1 VNRFEPDNQT
11 KGLSQGDRRIIIA
24 TCRNFQLAQYC
35 VKQRLVQ
42 EGNAP
47 MRCRLLGLIASL
59 TIGIMATMT
68 AAVAQAAPSY
78 EITVLESTPGF
89 FDLPLRNAV
98 ADFAPKLNLHVQIIT
113 VTGGGGLATEF
124 EGGTGDI
131 AMVGADTPLR
141 LAQANAVPGGVT
153 IIGTNMTNMLYALV
167 AKQGSPYHTLED
179 LRGTNVAITGA
190 GAASEVVLKWALKT
204 KTDLGPSAVRL
215 VPLGPPPTILQGIVR
230 GAVAAG
236 TLFSPAL
243 DQGLSQHA
251 VQMVFD
257 FRDYRYAQNVFM
269 VRTNQ
274 AKKDSTPFRLLMQAY
289 NAAVERM
296 YADRSYA
303 LSTAMKY
310 WSQGTT
316 EEVVKSELDFYMKDE
331 WKETRF
337 TPELYNACKDVLLN
351 SGDFPTSG
359 FPSYESLTQNAP
371 HV

>member
-1 VNRFEPDNQT
+1 
-11 KGLSQGDRRIIIA
+11 
-24 TCRNFQLAQYC
+24 
-35 VKQRLVQ
+35 
-42 EGNAP
+42 
-47 MRCRLLGLIASL
+47 MRCRIMRLIAGL
-59 TIGIMATMT
+59 TTGIMAII
-68 AAVAQAAPSY
+68 AAAMAQAAQSH

-98 ADFAPKLNLHVQIIT
+98 MDIAPKLNLRVKIVT

-131 AMVGADTPLR
+131 AMVGVDTPLR

-167 AKQGSPYHTLED
+167 AKQGSPYHTLEQ

-190 GAASEVVLKWALKT
+190 GAASEVVVKWALKT
-204 KTDLGPSAVRL
+204 KTHLNPSVVRL

-243 DQGLSQHA
+243 DQGLGQHA

-257 FRDYRYAQNVFM
+257 FRNYRYAQNVFM

-274 AKKDSTPFRLLMQAY
+274 VKKDPEPFRLLMQAY
-289 NAAVERM
+289 NEAVQRM
-296 YADRSYA
+296 YADPSYA
-303 LSTAMKY
+303 LSTAIKY
-310 WSQGTT
+310 WGQGTS
-316 EEVVKSELDFYMKDE
+316 EDIVKSELDFYMKDE
-331 WKETRF
+331 WRETRF
-337 TPELYNACKDVLLN
+337 TLELYRASKDVLLN
-351 SGDFPTSG
+351 SGDFPTSD

>member
-1 VNRFEPDNQT
+1 MRYRATPRIA
-11 KGLSQGDRRIIIA
+11 GLTAGIITA
-24 TCRNFQLAQYC
+24 LA
-35 VKQRLVQ
+35 
-42 EGNAP
+42 A
-47 MRCRLLGLIASL
+47 I
-59 TIGIMATMT
+59 T
-68 AAVAQAAPSY
+68 AQAAQPY

-89 FDLPLRNAV
+89 FDLPLRNAI
-98 ADFAPKLNLHVQIIT
+98 ADFAPKLNLNVKLIT

-167 AKQGSPYHTLED
+167 AKQGSSYHALED

-204 KTDLGPSAVRL
+204 KAHMDPSAVRL
-215 VPLGPPPTILQGIVR
+215 VPLGSPPTILQGIIR

-236 TLFSPAL
+236 TVFSPAL
-243 DQGLSQHA
+243 DQGLSQHE

-274 AKKDSTPFRLLMQAY
+274 VKKDAEPFRLLMQAY
-289 NAAVERM
+289 NQAVARM
-296 YADRSYA
+296 YADPSYA
-303 LSTAMKY
+303 ASTAQKF
-310 WSQGTT
+310 WGQGTT
-316 EEVVKSELDFYMKDE
+316 EDVLKSELDFYMKDE

-337 TPELYNACKDVLLN
+337 TRALYDACKDVLLN
-351 SGDFPTSG
+351 SGDFPTSN
-359 FPSYESLTQNAP
+359 FPSYESLTQSAP
-371 HV
+371 HT

>member
-1 VNRFEPDNQT
+1 MRYRAT
-11 KGLSQGDRRIIIA
+11 LRIAGLTAGIITA
-24 TCRNFQLAQYC
+24 L
-35 VKQRLVQ
+35 
-42 EGNAP
+42 
-47 MRCRLLGLIASL
+47 
-59 TIGIMATMT
+59 
-68 AAVAQAAPSY
+68 AAVNAQAAQPY

-89 FDLPLRNAV
+89 FDLPLRNAI
-98 ADFAPKLNLHVQIIT
+98 ADYAPKLNLDVKLIT

-167 AKQGSPYHTLED
+167 AKQGSSYHALED

-204 KTDLGPSAVRL
+204 KAHMDPSAIRL
-215 VPLGPPPTILQGIVR
+215 VPLGPPPTILQGILR
-230 GAVAAG
+230 GAVTAG

-243 DQGLSQHA
+243 DQGLSQHE

-274 AKKDSTPFRLLMQAY
+274 VKKNPEPFRLLMQAY
-289 NAAVERM
+289 NEAVARM
-296 YADRSYA
+296 YADPSYA
-303 LSTAMKY
+303 ASTAHKF
-310 WSQGTT
+310 WGQGTA
-316 EEVVKSELDFYMKDE
+316 EDVLKSELDFYMKDE

-337 TPELYNACKDVLLN
+337 TRELYDACKDVLLN
-351 SGDFPTSG
+351 SGDFPTDN
-359 FPSYESLTQNAP
+359 FPSYESLTQSAP
-371 HV
+371 HT

>member
-1 VNRFEPDNQT
+1 MRRRVT
-11 KGLSQGDRRIIIA
+11 TWLAGLA
-24 TCRNFQLAQYC
+24 TGTITALA
-35 VKQRLVQ
+35 
-42 EGNAP
+42 A
-47 MRCRLLGLIASL
+47 I
-59 TIGIMATMT
+59 T
-68 AAVAQAAPSY
+68 AQAAKPY

-98 ADFAPKLNLHVQIIT
+98 ADFAPKLNLDIKIIT

-131 AMVGADTPLR
+131 ALVAADTPLR

-167 AKQGSPYHTLED
+167 AKQGSSYHTLED
-179 LRGTNVAITGA
+179 LKGANVGITGA
-190 GAASEVVLKWALKT
+190 GAASEVVLKWALQT
-204 KTDLGPSAVRL
+204 KANLDPSVMRL
-215 VPLGPPPTILQGIVR
+215 VPLGPPPTILQGIIR

-243 DQGLSQHA
+243 DRGLSQHD

-257 FRDYRYAQNVFM
+257 FRDYHYAQNVFM

-274 AKKDSTPFRLLMQAY
+274 VKKNPELFRLLMQAY
-289 NAAVERM
+289 NEAIQRM
-296 YADRSYA
+296 YADPSYA
-303 LSTAMKY
+303 LTTAQKF
-310 WSQGTT
+310 WGQGTT
-316 EEVVKSELDFYMKDE
+316 EDVVKAELDFYMKDE

-337 TPELYNACKDVLLN
+337 TKELYDACKDVLLN
-351 SGDFPTSG
+351 SGTFPTND

-371 HV
+371 HA

>member
-1 VNRFEPDNQT
+1 MRYRATPRIA
-11 KGLSQGDRRIIIA
+11 GLTAGIITA
-24 TCRNFQLAQYC
+24 LA
-35 VKQRLVQ
+35 
-42 EGNAP
+42 A
-47 MRCRLLGLIASL
+47 I
-59 TIGIMATMT
+59 T
-68 AAVAQAAPSY
+68 AQAAQPY

-89 FDLPLRNAV
+89 FDLPLRNAI
-98 ADFAPKLNLHVQIIT
+98 ADFAPKLNLNVKLIT

-167 AKQGSPYHTLED
+167 AKQGSSYHALED

-204 KTDLGPSAVRL
+204 KAHMDPSAVRL
-215 VPLGPPPTILQGIVR
+215 VPLGSPPTILQGIIR

-236 TLFSPAL
+236 TVFSPAL
-243 DQGLSQHA
+243 DQGLSQHE

-274 AKKDSTPFRLLMQAY
+274 VKKDAEPFRLLMQAY
-289 NAAVERM
+289 NQAVARM
-296 YADRSYA
+296 YADPSYA
-303 LSTAMKY
+303 ASTAQKF
-310 WSQGTT
+310 WGQGTT
-316 EEVVKSELDFYMKDE
+316 EDVLRSELDFYMKDE

-337 TPELYNACKDVLLN
+337 THALYDACKDVLLN
-351 SGDFPTSG
+351 SGDFPTSN
-359 FPSYESLTQNAP
+359 FPSYESLTQSAP
-371 HV
+371 HT

>member
-1 VNRFEPDNQT
+1 
-11 KGLSQGDRRIIIA
+11 
-24 TCRNFQLAQYC
+24 
-35 VKQRLVQ
+35 
-42 EGNAP
+42 
-47 MRCRLLGLIASL
+47 MRCRVTRLIASL
-59 TIGIMATMT
+59 VASLATGIMAALAAAT
-68 AAVAQAAPSY
+68 AVAAQPY
-78 EITVLESTPGF
+78 NITVLESTPGF
-89 FDLPLRNAV
+89 FDLPLRNAI
-98 ADFAPKLNLHVQIIT
+98 ADFAPKLNLNVKLIT

-153 IIGTNMTNMLYALV
+153 IVGTNMTNMLYALV
-167 AKQGSPYHTLED
+167 AKQGSSFHALND
-179 LRGTNVAITGA
+179 LNGTNVGITAA
-190 GAASEVVLKWALKT
+190 GAASQVVVKWAFKT
-204 KTDLGPSAVRL
+204 KAHLDPSVVRL

-243 DQGLSQHA
+243 DLGLSQNS

-269 VRTNQ
+269 VRTNEI
-274 AKKDSTPFRLLMQAY
+274 KKDSEPFRLFMQAY
-289 NAAVERM
+289 SEAVQRM
-296 YADRSYA
+296 YADPGYA

-316 EEVVKSELDFYMKDE
+316 EDVVKSELAFYLKDE

-337 TPELYNACKDVLLN
+337 TRELYDACKDVLLN
-351 SGDFPTSG
+351 SGDFPTSN

-371 HV
+371 HA

>member
-1 VNRFEPDNQT
+1 MRYRATPRIA
-11 KGLSQGDRRIIIA
+11 GLTAGIITA
-24 TCRNFQLAQYC
+24 LA
-35 VKQRLVQ
+35 
-42 EGNAP
+42 A
-47 MRCRLLGLIASL
+47 I
-59 TIGIMATMT
+59 T
-68 AAVAQAAPSY
+68 AQAAQPY

-89 FDLPLRNAV
+89 FDLPLRNAI
-98 ADFAPKLNLHVQIIT
+98 ADFAPKLNLNVKLIT

-167 AKQGSPYHTLED
+167 AKQGSSYHTLED

-204 KTDLGPSAVRL
+204 KAHMNPSAVRL
-215 VPLGPPPTILQGIVR
+215 VPLGSPPTILQGIIR

-236 TLFSPAL
+236 TVFSPAL
-243 DQGLSQHA
+243 DQGLSQHE

-274 AKKDSTPFRLLMQAY
+274 IKKDAEPFRLLMQAY
-289 NAAVERM
+289 NEAVARM
-296 YADRSYA
+296 YADPSYA
-303 LSTAMKY
+303 ASTAQKF
-310 WSQGTT
+310 WGQGTT
-316 EEVVKSELDFYMKDE
+316 EDVLKSELDFYMKDE

-337 TPELYNACKDVLLN
+337 THALYDACKDVLLN
-351 SGDFPTSG
+351 SGDFPTSN
-359 FPSYESLTQNAP
+359 FPSYESLTQSAP
-371 HV
+371 HT

>member
-1 VNRFEPDNQT
+1 MRYRATPRIA
-11 KGLSQGDRRIIIA
+11 GLTAGIITA
-24 TCRNFQLAQYC
+24 LA
-35 VKQRLVQ
+35 
-42 EGNAP
+42 A
-47 MRCRLLGLIASL
+47 I
-59 TIGIMATMT
+59 T
-68 AAVAQAAPSY
+68 AQAAQPY

-89 FDLPLRNAV
+89 FDLPLRNAI
-98 ADFAPKLNLHVQIIT
+98 ADFAPKLNLNVKLIT

-167 AKQGSPYHTLED
+167 AKQGSSYHALED

-204 KTDLGPSAVRL
+204 KAHMDPSAVRL
-215 VPLGPPPTILQGIVR
+215 VPLGSPPTILQGIIR

-236 TLFSPAL
+236 TVFSPAL
-243 DQGLSQHA
+243 DQGLSQHE

-274 AKKDSTPFRLLMQAY
+274 IKKDAEPFRLLMQAY
-289 NAAVERM
+289 NEAVARM
-296 YADRSYA
+296 YADPSYA
-303 LSTAMKY
+303 ASTAQKF
-310 WSQGTT
+310 WGQGTT
-316 EEVVKSELDFYMKDE
+316 EDVLKSELDFYMKDE

-337 TPELYNACKDVLLN
+337 TRALYDACKDVLLN
-351 SGDFPTSG
+351 SGDFPTSN
-359 FPSYESLTQNAP
+359 FPSYESLTQSAP
-371 HV
+371 HT

>member
-1 VNRFEPDNQT
+1 MR
-11 KGLSQGDRRIIIA
+11 SRIM
-24 TCRNFQLAQYC
+24 
-35 VKQRLVQ
+35 RLCA
-42 EGNAP
+42 G
-47 MRCRLLGLIASL
+47 L
-59 TIGIMATMT
+59 TIGIIVTMAAST
-68 AAVAQAAPSY
+68 VQPAPSY

-98 ADFAPKLNLHVQIIT
+98 ADFAPKLNLHVKIIT

-167 AKQGSPYHTLED
+167 AKQGSPYHRLED
-179 LRGTNVAITGA
+179 LRGANVAITGA
-190 GAASEVVLKWALKT
+190 GAASEVVVKWALKT
-204 KTDLGPSAVRL
+204 KTHLDPSVVRL

-274 AKKDSTPFRLLMQAY
+274 VKKDPEPFRLLMQAY
-289 NAAVERM
+289 NEAVGRM
-296 YADRSYA
+296 YADPSYA
-303 LSTAMKY
+303 LSTAIKY
-310 WSQGTT
+310 WGQGTT
-316 EEVVKSELDFYMKDE
+316 QDIVKSELDFYMKDE

-351 SGDFPTSG
+351 SGDFPTG
-359 FPSYESLTQNAP
+359 NFPSYESLTQSAP
-371 HV
+371 HG

>member
-1 VNRFEPDNQT
+1 
-11 KGLSQGDRRIIIA
+11 
-24 TCRNFQLAQYC
+24 
-35 VKQRLVQ
+35 
-42 EGNAP
+42 
-47 MRCRLLGLIASL
+47 
-59 TIGIMATMT
+59 MATIAAAT
-68 AAVAQAAPSY
+68 AQTAQSH

-98 ADFAPKLNLHVQIIT
+98 MDFAPKLNLDVKIIT

-131 AMVGADTPLR
+131 AMVGVDTPLR

-167 AKQGSPYHTLED
+167 ARQGSPYHTLDE

-190 GAASEVVLKWALKT
+190 GAASEVVVKWALKT
-204 KTDLGPSAVRL
+204 KTHLNPSVVRL

-243 DQGLSQHA
+243 DQGLSQHT

-257 FRDYRYAQNVFM
+257 FRNYRYAQNVFM

-274 AKKDSTPFRLLMQAY
+274 VKKDPESFRLLMQAY
-289 NAAVERM
+289 NQAVERM
-296 YADRSYA
+296 YADPSYA
-303 LSTAMKY
+303 LSTAIKY
-310 WSQGTT
+310 WGQGTS
-316 EEVVKSELDFYMKDE
+316 EDIVKSELDFYMKDE

-337 TPELYNACKDVLLN
+337 TPELYRASKDVLLS
-351 SGDFPTSG
+351 SGDFPTSD